1 MFSANT
7 MPKTLHFQ
15 SIRRTPPKLLRLLC
29 MATAFAC
36 LAACSPKYNWREVH
50 GKDAPFVALFPDKPV
65 TVTRAINLDGQ
76 QVNMTM
82 TAAEVD
88 GVSFAVGYV
97 TLANTSQSAATLH
110 TMKTAMLRNIGG
122 KLQGKPKSADVDGS
136 EDIEALGSRNRDG
149 GQEPLL
155 LLGHF
160 AAKGD
165 RVYQVIVLGSEAA
178 VLRDEA
184 RTFLTSFQ
192 PG

>member
-15 SIRRTPPKLLRLLC
+15 STKQNFAKLAALVI
-29 MATAFAC
+29 AFTC
-36 LAACSPKYNWREVH
+36 LVACSPKYNWREVH

-65 TVTRAINLDGQ
+65 TVTRNVNLDGQ
-76 QVNMTM
+76 QVSMTM

-88 GVSFAVGYV
+88 GVSFAIGYV
-97 TLANTSQSAATLH
+97 TLADASQSAATLH
-110 TMKTAMLRNIGG
+110 TMKTAMLRNI
-122 KLQGKPKSADVDGS
+122 QGKPKSADVDGS
-136 EDIEALGSRNRDG
+136 EDIEAQGSRNRDNG
-149 GQEPLL
+149 VEPLL

-160 AAKGD
+160 VAKGN

-178 VLRDEA
+178 VSRDEA
-184 RTFLTSFQ
+184 HTFLTSFQ